1 TMDEFLRLPNFQGCK
16 VTAGALLPLR
26 SARVTHL
33 ASSAE
38 QLEDLPRKTG
48 DMDTTEIPCQKVLDD
63 KDKKKKKKAEAN
75 AATNAPDVDIQIQ
88 KGYDDNE
95 GGLSGLRTQ
104 PRPVHHLDQ
113 RLKSVKKHARNT
125 VVPDA
130 EAIGKHSASFEALT
144 KEHAILVYAHESC
157 KDMKQQENA
166 LLCFEALMEEHAN
179 LVYAHES
186 CKDMKVCYKESK
198 KELASLQSA
207 FDEKV
212 YAYGLLSK
220 DYDVVLTRKKGWQE
234 RVEELEKEKAKTEE
248 PSLNSVEQEALY
260 RVLDS
265 LNSNIPWRTLF
276 PDDLCTSAPHG
287 VVCGYTTDPGPDPV
301 SEPGTVNIIELNFG
315 WVSDHNPNPPCDP
328 NSTLPDPFIFASF
341 PYLRKL
347 FFYKCFT
354 HRPISLNGFLRNGS
368 GLEELVL
375 VQNPSIYGS
384 LTLVKGENL
393 KGLRRLV
400 ITGSNVSGEI
410 PSGFGE
416 LSNIEE
422 VTLSRN
428 HLAGKL
434 PENLSN
440 LKKVKVVDF
449 SQNGL
454 EGNIP
459 ANIGNLKSLEK
470 LDLSFNKFSGNV
482 PMEFEKLGKL
492 NELNLMNNSL
502 SGMLPFSAK
511 FVTRVGRKL
520 KVQGNDELCVDERVI
535 WSFAKVNWSLGKLKV
550 CKRVQNPISALL
562 HVSSGS
568 SSIGHQVSYLVVDLK
583 TSGLS
588 VPWC

>member
-1 TMDEFLRLPNFQGCK
+1 MAFTFFTLTFIL
-16 VTAGALLPLR
+16 TLLI
-26 SARVTHL
+26 
-33 ASSAE
+33 
-38 QLEDLPRKTG
+38 
-48 DMDTTEIPCQKVLDD
+48 TT
-63 KDKKKKKKAEAN
+63 
-75 AATNAPDVDIQIQ
+75 TNSQ
-88 KGYDDNE
+88 
-95 GGLSGLRTQ
+95 
-104 PRPVHHLDQ
+104 
-113 RLKSVKKHARNT
+113 
-125 VVPDA
+125 
-130 EAIGKHSASFEALT
+130 
-144 KEHAILVYAHESC
+144 
-157 KDMKQQENA
+157 
-166 LLCFEALMEEHAN
+166 
-179 LVYAHES
+179 
-186 CKDMKVCYKESK
+186 
-198 KELASLQSA
+198 
-207 FDEKV
+207 
-212 YAYGLLSK
+212 
-220 DYDVVLTRKKGWQE
+220 
-234 RVEELEKEKAKTEE
+234 

-301 SEPGTVNIIELNFG
+301 SDPGTVNIIELNFG

-384 LTLVKGENL
+384 LTLVNGENM

-416 LSNIEE
+416 VSNLEE

-459 ANIGNLKSLEK
+459 ANIGNLESLVK
-470 LDLSFNKFSGNV
+470 LDLSFNKFSGEFPVSMKGLRSLEFLDLSCNNFYNIGIPLVLKDMSNLKGVYLSGNELGGVIPDIWAKLKGLNEIGLSSVGLVGNIPSSMGVLLGNLTYLALDNNKLIGNV

-492 NELNLMNNSL
+492 NELNLMNNNL

-511 FVTRVGRKL
+511 FVTRVGGKL

-568 SSIGHQVSYLVVDLK
+568 SSMVHQVSYLVVIFVWILFM
-583 TSGLS
+583 
-588 VPWC
+588 